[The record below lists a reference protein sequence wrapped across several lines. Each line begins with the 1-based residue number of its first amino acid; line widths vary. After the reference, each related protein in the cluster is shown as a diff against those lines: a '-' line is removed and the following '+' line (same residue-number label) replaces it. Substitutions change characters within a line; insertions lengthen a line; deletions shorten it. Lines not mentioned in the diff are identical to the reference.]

1 VARGDAEADEAA
13 KRLPDQDGPLKLK
26 RLAKC
31 RDVIDPGIEV
41 PAIGGTPVA
50 PPVAR

>member
-1 VARGDAEADEAA
+1 VARGDAEGDEAA

-41 PAIGGTPVA
+41 RQP
-50 PPVAR
+50 